1 MITDRTKHKAI
12 RARAK
17 RDAKKARKLELSA
30 DWRKRNGLSAAPYLE
45 RIYGET
51 RLTKDEQI
59 EALSNRVDELE
70 AYFARGGKNK
80 KKESDNG

>member
-1 MITDRTKHKAI
+1 MITARMKHKAI

-30 DWRKRNGLSAAPYLE
+30 DWRKRNGLSVVPYLV
-45 RIYGET
+45 RIYGETT

-59 EALSNRVDELE
+59 EALNNRVDELE
-70 AYFARGGKNK
+70 AYLAQRNGWGKN
-80 KKESDNG
+80 NGN